1 MLTRRA
7 LPCLFAPFIAQGLA
21 PTLAQAQASMPPV
34 LLVHGNGDHGALWL
48 TTLWR
53 FAVNGHG
60 QVRTISLPDPLA
72 RTDDATPQPHR
83 SSSAEQTER
92 LAAEVARL
100 RAETGAAR
108 VALVGSSRGGYPIRD
123 FVVHQSGA
131 AQVSHAITC
140 GTPNRGV
147 YDWEASP
154 GGEFNGRGPFLRRLN
169 GGTSDVVDGTE
180 FLTLRS
186 DALDLFAQPDGRFVG
201 RPGVPTGITA
211 EGPELR
217 GATNLVLPGLD
228 HREVAFHPRAFA
240 EIFRF
245 IAGRDAQRL
254 DIPAQPRPVLNGQ
267 VTGSEVGSPGVPPA
281 WQPTNRP
288 VAGVRVAVWRIG
300 EDGGRV
306 ARLHEVVTDA
316 GGVWGPVP
324 VAPDWRL
331 EWEVAFPGRP
341 ILHLFAGPF
350 PRDTDVFHIRPP
362 LPLTPAEQAAGT
374 ATGAAGGAAGGTAT
388 GAAVRLTRPRGYIGA
403 PRDLVLIDGQRPG
416 GIPEGVPRITT
427 VAATLPAARL
437 GNGIMGV
444 FNTETVVGRAV
455 PASEN
460 RVAVLEMLH

>member
-1 MLTRRA
+1 MALSAGTAILSRMIARRT
-7 LPCLFAPFIAQGLA
+7 LPFLLAPFLA
-21 PTLAQAQASMPPV
+21 RAQATVPPV
-34 LLVHGNGDHGALWL
+34 ILVHGNGDHAALWL

-60 QVRTISLPDPLA
+60 QVRAISLPDPLA
-72 RTDDATPQPHR
+72 RADDATPQPHR
-83 SSSAEQTER
+83 SSSTEQTER

-108 VALVGSSRGGYPIRD
+108 IALVGSSRGGYPIRD
-123 FVVHQSGA
+123 FVMHQGGA

-147 YDWEASP
+147 YDWPFSP
-154 GGEFNGRGPFLRRLN
+154 GAEFNGRGPFLRRLN
-169 GGTSDVVDGTE
+169 GGETDVVEGTA

-186 DALDLFAQPDGRFVG
+186 DGNDLFAQPDGRFVG
-201 RPGVPTGITA
+201 RPGVATGITA
-211 EGPELR
+211 DGPALR

-245 IAGRDAQRL
+245 IVGREPIRL
-254 DIPAQPRPVLNGQ
+254 DIPAEPRPILNGQ
-267 VTGSEVGSPGVPPA
+267 VTGSEPGVPGTAPA

-288 VAGVRVAVWRIG
+288 VAGVQVAVWRLNA
-300 EDGGRV
+300 DGSRA
-306 ARLHEVVTDA
+306 ARLHEVMTDA

-324 VAPDWRL
+324 VQPDWHL

-350 PRDTDVFHIRPP
+350 PRGTDVFHIRPP
-362 LPLTPAEQAAGT
+362 VPLTTAEQ
-374 ATGAAGGAAGGTAT
+374 GGA
-388 GAAVRLTRPRGYIGA
+388 AAVRLARPRGYLGA
-403 PRDLVLIDGQRPG
+403 PRDLVLVDGQRPA
-416 GIPEGVPRITT
+416 IPDGVPSIG
-427 VAATLPAARL
+427 ATSLNLPAGRL
-437 GNGIMGV
+437 GQGITGV
-444 FNTETVVGRAV
+444 FNTETLVGRAV
-455 PASEN
+455 PTAEN

>member
-1 MLTRRA
+1 MLTRRG
-7 LPCLFAPFIAQGLA
+7 LPCLFAPFFA
-21 PTLAQAQASMPPV
+21 PARAQASMPPV
-34 LLVHGNGDHGALWL
+34 LLVHGNGDHAALWL

-53 FAVNGHG
+53 FAVNGHE
-60 QVRTISLPDPLA
+60 QARAISLPDPLA
-72 RTDDATPQPHR
+72 RGHDATPQPHR

-123 FVVHQSGA
+123 FIVHQGGA

-169 GGTSDVVDGTE
+169 GGTGDVVDGTE

-267 VTGSEVGSPGVPPA
+267 VTGSEAGSPGIPPA

-288 VAGVRVAVWRIG
+288 VAGVRIAVWRIG

-316 GGVWGPVP
+316 GGVWGPMP

-341 ILHLFAGPF
+341 TLHLFAGPF

-362 LPLTPAEQAAGT
+362 LPLTAAEQAAG
-374 ATGAAGGAAGGTAT
+374 AAAGG
-388 GAAVRLTRPRGYIGA
+388 AVRLTRPRGYIGA

-437 GNGIMGV
+437 GTGILGV
-444 FNTETVVGRAV
+444 SNTETVVGHAV